1 MEDNVN
7 VESEIINSEVM
18 LNILR
23 DMIHNPSQLAMGF
36 NIFSTIQGCRGFY
49 VSLLKIILDSNSS
62 NSEIKL
68 ASSVI
73 LNFLRKNWSDEN
85 AIFPD
90 EKLEVFSVLLN
101 NLLIENY
108 FIANLV
114 SKLLSIISAKEW
126 PNSYNMLIKKILKS
140 FETSDEKQ
148 TECLLR
154 IMVNIMVECDDRIA
168 QMTSELMPVIIDV
181 FKNSTVSI
189 CIFLEKSKK

>member
-7 VESEIINSEVM
+7 IDSELINPEVM
-18 LNILR
+18 LNIIQ
-23 DMIHNPSQLAMGF
+23 DMIRNPSQLASGF

-49 VSLLKIILDSNSS
+49 ISLLKIILESNSS

-73 LNFLRKNWSDEN
+73 LNFLRKNWSDETG
-85 AIFPD
+85 IFPD
-90 EKLEVFSVLLN
+90 EKLEIFSTLLN

-108 FIANLV
+108 YIANLI
-114 SKLLSIISAKEW
+114 SKLLAIISAKEW

-154 IMVNIMVECDDRIA
+154 IMINIMNECDDRIA
-168 QMTSELMPVIIDV
+168 QMTSELMPIIIDV
-181 FKNSTVSI
+181 FKNSTVS
-189 CIFLEKSKK
+189 L

>member
-7 VESEIINSEVM
+7 IDSELINPEVM
-18 LNILR
+18 LNIIQ
-23 DMIHNPSQLAMGF
+23 DMIRNPSQLASGF

-49 VSLLKIILDSNSS
+49 ISLLKIILESNSS

-73 LNFLRKNWSDEN
+73 LNFLRKNWSDESG
-85 AIFPD
+85 IFPD
-90 EKLEVFSVLLN
+90 EKLEIFSTLLN

-108 FIANLV
+108 YIANLI
-114 SKLLSIISAKEW
+114 SKLLAIISAKEW

-154 IMVNIMVECDDRIA
+154 IMINIMNECDDRIA
-168 QMTSELMPVIIDV
+168 QMTSELMPIIIDV
-181 FKNSTVSI
+181 FKNSTVSLL
-189 CIFLEKSKK
+189 FN

>member
-7 VESEIINSEVM
+7 IDSELINPEVM
-18 LNILR
+18 LNIIQ
-23 DMIHNPSQLAMGF
+23 DMIRNPSQLASGF

-49 VSLLKIILDSNSS
+49 ISLLKIILESNSS

-73 LNFLRKNWSDEN
+73 LNFLRKNWSDETG
-85 AIFPD
+85 IFPD
-90 EKLEVFSVLLN
+90 EKLEIFSTLLN

-108 FIANLV
+108 YIANLI
-114 SKLLSIISAKEW
+114 SKLLAIISAKEW

-154 IMVNIMVECDDRIA
+154 IMINIMNECDDRIA
-168 QMTSELMPVIIDV
+168 QMTSELMPIIIDV
-181 FKNSTVSI
+181 FKNSTVSLL
-189 CIFLEKSKK
+189 FN